1 MFSPGWVWLGT
12 DPVGNLAVIPTFGPG
27 TLLVRSREVDHPI
40 AHNVTNE
47 DHSLPSSSFTPP
59 PPTSPASGA
68 SHNFPPV
75 HPPSTRAFSTSSSA
89 FAALNITPKSLHN
102 TTMGDSL
109 RGQKT
114 NKSKD
119 VGKKL
124 FPLLALSVH
133 EHAWMS
139 AGYGIWGKEEYVKR
153 FWSVVDWS
161 FVSAGYLK
169 FTGHL

>member
-1 MFSPGWVWLGT
+1 
-12 DPVGNLAVIPTFGPG
+12 
-27 TLLVRSREVDHPI
+27 
-40 AHNVTNE
+40 
-47 DHSLPSSSFTPP
+47 
-59 PPTSPASGA
+59 
-68 SHNFPPV
+68 
-75 HPPSTRAFSTSSSA
+75 
-89 FAALNITPKSLHN
+89 
-102 TTMGDSL
+102 MGDSL

-133 EHAWMS
+133 EHAWMI